1 MADTQLY
8 YSGLIVTIDAKISA
22 LIASPQVDYAVG
34 NVRVSASQ
42 KLEQLTRLREMFIS
56 RMSEK
61 PYEGID
67 VIQSNFDAFGEEFG
81 SFVNTEEGAG

>member
-22 LIASPQVDYAVG
+22 LIANPQVDYAVG
-34 NVRVSASQ
+34 NVRISASQ
-42 KLEQLTRLREMFIS
+42 KMEQLIRLRELFIK
-56 RMSEK
+56 RMAEK
-61 PYEGID
+61 PFEGID

-81 SFVNTEEGAG
+81 SYIDTEAGI

>member
-22 LIASPQVDYAVG
+22 LIANPQVDYAVG
-34 NVRVSASQ
+34 NVRISASQ
-42 KLEQLTRLREMFIS
+42 KMEQLIKLREMFLQ
-56 RMSEK
+56 RMAEK
-61 PYEGID
+61 PFEAID

-81 SFVNTEEGAG
+81 SYIDTDIP

>member
-1 MADTQLY
+1 MADTQAY

-42 KLEQLTRLREMFIS
+42 KLKQLMDLREMMIK
-56 RMSEK
+56 RMAEK
-61 PYEGID
+61 PYESIE
-67 VIQSNFDAFGEEFG
+67 VIQSDFSAFGENLG
-81 SFVNTEEGAG
+81 SFVDENP